1 MQGKVIGLAALA
13 AVSILLLY
21 GPTLEAVHLAAF
33 AAILVVVAGVDQAT
47 RRIPN
52 ALVLAAFSVRILY
65 IAIMWFSNA
74 GEASSLLVES
84 LFGAVV
90 IGGGLLVF
98 TMIADSLRG
107 GENMGGGDIKLL
119 AVIGF
124 YFGLPVGLFVMA
136 AACALGACATLLLQR
151 SSRGAPDS
159 QPGTFPLGPAIAVSA
174 IAAMLVLCPPIQSLL
189 LF

>member
-1 MQGKVIGLAALA
+1 MLGLAVLSAI
-13 AVSILLLY
+13 SILLLY
-21 GPTLEAVHLAAF
+21 GLTLEAVHLAAF
-33 AAILVVVAGVDQAT
+33 AAILVVIADIDQAI

-65 IAIMWFSNA
+65 IAIMWFGNA
-74 GEASSLLVES
+74 GEASSLLAES
-84 LFGAVV
+84 LIGAVV

-98 TMIADSLRG
+98 TMIADYLRG

-124 YFGLPVGLFVMA
+124 YFGLSIGLDVTA
-136 AACALGACATLLLQR
+136 AACALGACATLLQR
-151 SSRGAPDS
+151 QSRDATDS
-159 QPGTFPLGPAIAVSA
+159 QLGTFPLGPAIAMSA
-174 IAAMLVLCPPIQSLL
+174 IAAMLVLCPPIQSSL

>member
-65 IAIMWFSNA
+65 IAIMWFGNV

-159 QPGTFPLGPAIAVSA
+159 QPGTFPLAPAIAVSA

>member
-1 MQGKVIGLAALA
+1 MLGLAALA

-21 GPTLEAVHLAAF
+21 GLTLEAIHLAAF
-33 AAILVVVAGVDQAT
+33 AAILVVIADVDQAT

-65 IAIMWFSNA
+65 IAIMWFGNA
-74 GEASSLLVES
+74 GEAVSLLVES
-84 LFGAVV
+84 LIGAVV

-98 TMIADSLRG
+98 TMIADYLRG

-119 AVIGF
+119 AVVGF
-124 YFGLPVGLFVMA
+124 YFGLSVGLVVTA
-136 AACALGACATLLLQR
+136 AACALGACATLLMQR
-151 SSRGAPDS
+151 SSRRPSKPQPD
-159 QPGTFPLGPAIAVSA
+159 TFPLGPAIAASA

>member
-65 IAIMWFSNA
+65 IAIMWFGNV

-84 LFGAVV
+84 LF
-90 IGGGLLVF
+90 
-98 TMIADSLRG
+98 
-107 GENMGGGDIKLL
+107 
-119 AVIGF
+119 
-124 YFGLPVGLFVMA
+124 
-136 AACALGACATLLLQR
+136 
-151 SSRGAPDS
+151 
-159 QPGTFPLGPAIAVSA
+159 
-174 IAAMLVLCPPIQSLL
+174 
-189 LF
+189 

>member
-21 GPTLEAVHLAAF
+21 GPTLEAAHLAAF

-65 IAIMWFSNA
+65 IAIMWFGNA
-74 GEASSLLVES
+74 GEASSLLAES
-84 LFGAVV
+84 LIGAVV
-90 IGGGLLVF
+90 IGGGLFVF
-98 TMIADSLRG
+98 TMIADYLRG
-107 GENMGGGDIKLL
+107 GESMGGGDIKLL
-119 AVIGF
+119 GVVGF
-124 YFGLPVGLFVMA
+124 YFGLSVGLAVTA

-151 SSRGAPDS
+151 PSREAPDS
-159 QPGTFPLGPAIAVSA
+159 RPGTFPLGPAIAASA
-174 IAAMLVLCPPIQSLL
+174 IAAMLVLCPPIQAL
-189 LF
+189 LFF